1 MFAERLKEARKA
13 KRYSQAEVSRMLGV
27 TQQAVGKWE
36 TGRSTPDPQTVA
48 RLAEILDTPTDVLL
62 GLRKES
68 GAASAVGRNAF
79 SRYTESQIPVVGT
92 VRAPD
97 GRCAA
102 ERFPVADRI
111 VVGIAVGD
119 NADALLQLDQN
130 AERVG
135 RVIDLC
141 IEHYALGVHQ
151 FADLHRQTSR
161 PSALPIRLYRYSP
174 TAPSAQVQVVTWS
187 AAALTSAGALATATA

>member
-1 MFAERLKEARKA
+1 MQALTARRNSDHEHKVHGFPVRCA
-13 KRYSQAEVSRMLGV
+13 PVNAAAQQQRRDARCGHARVAGV
-27 TQQAVGKWE
+27 GQ
-36 TGRSTPDPQTVA
+36 
-48 RLAEILDTPTDVLL
+48 
-62 GLRKES
+62 
-68 GAASAVGRNAF
+68 RNA
-79 SRYTESQIPVVGT
+79 
-92 VRAPD
+92 APD

-141 IEHYALGVHQ
+141 IEQYALGVHQ

-161 PSALPIRLYRYSP
+161 PSALLIRLYRYSP